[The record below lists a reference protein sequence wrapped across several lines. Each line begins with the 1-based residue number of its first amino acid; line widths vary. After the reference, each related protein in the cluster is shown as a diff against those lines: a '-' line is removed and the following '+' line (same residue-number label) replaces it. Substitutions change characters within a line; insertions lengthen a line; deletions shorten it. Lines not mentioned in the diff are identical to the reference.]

1 MRRAAAWIALA
12 AAACGDGAAAR
23 DAAGDTYA
31 PHPDAGPP
39 RVDEADDCGG
49 AAMTPG
55 TGTPLAASELRIPF
69 APDNRLSFLADAA
82 EVPIAAGLVTGA
94 VALPFE
100 LFDRGPDPDAC
111 LKLALYRGACA
122 GSCDFTDDLPDP
134 VRIEA
139 PTGDGASSRLRA
151 MRSGPAGE
159 LALDGPGYLEV
170 TFPFRLP
177 LLFPTPDPFELIQ
190 GFAFPISVTQV
201 SGALTPSGD
210 GFAMLHVTGV
220 LQPFRLGQLDAPAS
234 QSLGTAAGDSELDAV
249 FANILGR
256 SILFLQPAGNGCLL
270 AEVDVDGDGLEA
282 FCDSRTDGVFRVDTC
297 IDGNGVALRDGDN
310 GVDDCSQALRHGRPR
325 FVDGITAQVVI
336 SAKPAAFTP

>member
-23 DAAGDTYA
+23 DAGGDSYA

-55 TGTPLAASELRIPF
+55 TGTPLAASELQIPF
-69 APDNRLSFLADAA
+69 TADNRLSFLADSAN
-82 EVPIAAGLVTGA
+82 VPILQGLAAGTLV
-94 VALPFE
+94 LPFE
-100 LFDRGPDPDAC
+100 LFDRGPEPDAC

-139 PTGDGASSRLRA
+139 PAGGGSVSRLRA

-170 TFPFRLP
+170 TFPFLLP
-177 LLFPTPDPFELIQ
+177 VFFPGGDPFERIE

-220 LQPFRLGQLDAPAS
+220 LQPFRLGQLEAPVSDA
-234 QSLGTAAGDSELDAV
+234 LGTGSGDSELDAV
-249 FANILGR
+249 FANVLGR
-256 SILFLQPAGNGCLL
+256 SVLFLQPAGSGCLF

-282 FCDSRTDGVFRVDTC
+282 FCDSRADAVFRVDTC

-310 GVDDCSQALRHGRPR
+310 GVADCSQALRHGRPR

-336 SAKPAAFTP
+336 SARPAAFTP